1 MNTLKINRM
10 NDFYFKYLLGSEQR
24 KHLTIQF
31 LNDVLYENEETQIE
45 DVIFLDKDQD
55 PDFEHEKLSKLDIL
69 AQTNRGTQINIEVQ
83 VLKHSYL
90 SERFLYYWAG
100 LYGSQ
105 LKEKEQY
112 TQLKPTI
119 SIILLDFDYLPETA
133 WHNIYHICNDISKQR
148 LTDHFAMHFIEIKKF
163 TYRDIKKLTKLGTW
177 AAYFSNCD
185 EKEMEVLTMSNTVM
199 KDVAKAE
206 NAFTSDETMR
216 YKYMLREKAI
226 RDYYSGLDDAKQE
239 GIEIGEKRGEKRGR
253 KLGIA
258 EGKEL
263 GIAQG
268 REQGLAQGREQ
279 GLAQGR
285 EQGLVQGAQ
294 QEKIANIIGML
305 REGIDISVIAKITS
319 CSVAEIQQIAN
330 EQSRS

>member
-45 DVIFLDKDQD
+45 DVVFLDKDQD

-69 AQTNRGTQINIEVQ
+69 AQTNRGTQIDIEVQ

-239 GIEIGEKRGEKRGR
+239 GIAIGEKRGEERGR

-279 GLAQGR
+279 GLAQG
-285 EQGLVQGAQ
+285 AQ
-294 QEKIANIIGML
+294 QEKIANILGML

-319 CSVAEIQQIAN
+319 CSVTEIQQIAN
-330 EQSRS
+330 EQS

>member
-45 DVIFLDKDQD
+45 DVVFLDKDQD

-69 AQTNRGTQINIEVQ
+69 AQTNRGTQIDIEVQ

-90 SERFLYYWAG
+90 PERFLYYWAG

-133 WHNIYHICNDISKQR
+133 WHNIYHICNDLSKQR

-163 TYRDIKKLTKLGTW
+163 TYSDIKKLTKLGTW

-206 NAFTSDETMR
+206 NAFTNDETMR

-226 RDYYSGLDDAKQE
+226 RNYYSGLDDAKQE
-239 GIEIGEKRGEKRGR
+239 GIAIGEKRGEERGR

-279 GLAQGR
+279 GLAQG
-285 EQGLVQGAQ
+285 AQ
-294 QEKIANIIGML
+294 QEKIANILGML

-319 CSVAEIQQIAN
+319 CSVTEIQQIAN
-330 EQSRS
+330 EQS

>member
-31 LNDVLYENEETQIE
+31 LNAVLYENEETQIE
-45 DVIFLDKDQD
+45 DVVFLDKDQD

-69 AQTNRGTQINIEVQ
+69 AQTNRGTQIDIEVQ

-133 WHNIYHICNDISKQR
+133 WHNIYHICNDLSKQR

-163 TYRDIKKLTKLGTW
+163 TYSDIKKLTKLGTW

-206 NAFTSDETMR
+206 NAFTNDETMR

-239 GIEIGEKRGEKRGR
+239 GIAIGEKRGEERGR

-279 GLAQGR
+279 GLAQG
-285 EQGLVQGAQ
+285 AQ
-294 QEKIANIIGML
+294 QEKIANILGML

-319 CSVAEIQQIAN
+319 CSVTEIQQIAN
-330 EQSRS
+330 EQS

>member
-1 MNTLKINRM
+1 MNPLKINRM

-31 LNDVLYENEETQIE
+31 LNDVLYENEETQIT
-45 DVIFLDKDQD
+45 DVFFLDKDQD

-69 AQTNRGTQINIEVQ
+69 AQTNRGTQIDIEVQ

-163 TYRDIKKLTKLGTW
+163 TYSDIKKLTKLGTW

-206 NAFTSDETMR
+206 NAFTNDETMR

-239 GIEIGEKRGEKRGR
+239 GIAIGEKRGEERGR

-279 GLAQGR
+279 GLAQG
-285 EQGLVQGAQ
+285 AQ
-294 QEKIANIIGML
+294 QEKIANILGML

-319 CSVAEIQQIAN
+319 CSVTEIQQIAN
-330 EQSRS
+330 EQS

>member
-69 AQTNRGTQINIEVQ
+69 AQTNRGTQIDIEVQ

-163 TYRDIKKLTKLGTW
+163 TYSDVKKLTKLGTW

-226 RDYYSGLDDAKQE
+226 RDYYSGLDDAKQA
-239 GIEIGEKRGEKRGR
+239 GIEIGEKRGEERGR
-253 KLGIA
+253 KMGIKQGL
-258 EGKEL
+258 EQGL
-263 GIAQG
+263 AQG

-285 EQGLVQGAQ
+285 EQGERQA
-294 QEKIANIIGML
+294 IMGML
-305 REGIDISVIAKITS
+305 RHHLEPECIAHILQCPVEKIERIAKEYQLES
-319 CSVAEIQQIAN
+319 D
-330 EQSRS
+330 

>member
-45 DVIFLDKDQD
+45 DVVFLDKDQD

-69 AQTNRGTQINIEVQ
+69 AQTNRGIQIDIEVQ

-105 LKEKEQY
+105 LKEKERY

-119 SIILLDFDYLPETA
+119 SIILLDFVYLQETA

-163 TYRDIKKLTKLGTW
+163 TYSDVKKPTKLGTW

-206 NAFTSDETMR
+206 NAFTNDETMR

-226 RDYYSGLDDAKQE
+226 RDYYSGLADAKQE
-239 GIEIGEKRGEKRGR
+239 GMEIGEKRGEERGER
-253 KLGIA
+253 KA
-258 EGKEL
+258 
-263 GIAQG
+263 
-268 REQGLAQGREQ
+268 
-279 GLAQGR
+279 
-285 EQGLVQGAQ
+285 
-294 QEKIANIIGML
+294 IIGML
-305 REGIDISVIAKITS
+305 RHQLEPEYIAQILQCPVEKVELIAKE
-319 CSVAEIQQIAN
+319 CQV
-330 EQSRS
+330 

>member
-45 DVIFLDKDQD
+45 DVVFLDKDQD

-69 AQTNRGTQINIEVQ
+69 AQTNRGTQIDIEVQ

-133 WHNIYHICNDISKQR
+133 WHNIYHICNDLSKQR

-163 TYRDIKKLTKLGTW
+163 TYSDVKKLTKLGTW

-206 NAFTSDETMR
+206 NAFTNDETMR

-226 RDYYSGLDDAKQE
+226 RDYYSGLDDAKQA
-239 GIEIGEKRGEKRGR
+239 GIEIGEKRGEERGR
-253 KLGIA
+253 KMGI
-258 EGKEL
+258 K
-263 GIAQG
+263 
-268 REQGLAQGREQ
+268 QGLEQ

-285 EQGLVQGAQ
+285 EQGLVQGREQGLAQ
-294 QEKIANIIGML
+294 GREQGERQAIMGML
-305 REGIDISVIAKITS
+305 RHHLEPECIAHILQCPVEKIERIAKEYQLES
-319 CSVAEIQQIAN
+319 D
-330 EQSRS
+330 

>member
-45 DVIFLDKDQD
+45 DVVFLDKDQD

-69 AQTNRGTQINIEVQ
+69 AQTNRGTQIDIEVQ

-163 TYRDIKKLTKLGTW
+163 TYSDIKKLTKLGTW

-226 RDYYSGLDDAKQE
+226 RDYYSGLDDAKQK
-239 GIEIGEKRGEKRGR
+239 GIEIGEKRGEERGR

-258 EGKEL
+258 EGEEL

-268 REQGLAQGREQ
+268 REQGLAQG
-279 GLAQGR
+279 
-285 EQGLVQGAQ
+285 VQ
-294 QEKIANIIGML
+294 QEKTANILGML

-319 CSVAEIQQIAN
+319 CSEAEIQRIAN
-330 EQSRS
+330 EHSQSQ

>member
-31 LNDVLYENEETQIE
+31 LNDVLYEKEETQIE
-45 DVIFLDKDQD
+45 DVVFLDKDQD

-69 AQTNRGTQINIEVQ
+69 AQTNRGTQIDIEVQ
-83 VLKHSYL
+83 VLKHSCL

-133 WHNIYHICNDISKQR
+133 WHNIYHICNDLSKQR

-163 TYRDIKKLTKLGTW
+163 TYSDVKKLTKLGTW

-185 EKEMEVLTMSNTVM
+185 EKEMEVLTMNNTVM

-239 GIEIGEKRGEKRGR
+239 GIEIGEKRGRKMGIEIGEKRGEERGR
-253 KLGIA
+253 KLGI
-258 EGKEL
+258 E
-263 GIAQG
+263 QG
-268 REQGLAQGREQ
+268 REQGLA
-279 GLAQGR
+279 
-285 EQGLVQGAQ
+285 QGAQ
-294 QEKIANIIGML
+294 QEKIANILGML

-330 EQSRS
+330 EQFQSQ

>member
-31 LNDVLYENEETQIE
+31 LNAVLYDNEETQIT
-45 DVIFLDKDQD
+45 DVFFLDKDQD
-55 PDFEHEKLSKLDIL
+55 PHFEHEKLSKLDIL
-69 AQTNRGTQINIEVQ
+69 AQTNTGMQIDIEVQ
-83 VLKHSYL
+83 VLKHAYL

-112 TQLKPTI
+112 TQLKPTV

-133 WHNIYHICNDISKQR
+133 WHNLYHICNDISKQR

-163 TYRDIKKLTKLGTW
+163 TYSDIKKLTKLGTW

-185 EKEMEVLTMSNTVM
+185 EKEMEVLAMNNTVM
-199 KDVAKAE
+199 KDVEKAE
-206 NAFTSDETMR
+206 HAFTNDEAMR

-226 RDYYSGLDDAKQE
+226 RDYYSGLDEARKE
-239 GIEIGEKRGEKRGR
+239 GVQ
-253 KLGIA
+253 
-258 EGKEL
+258 
-263 GIAQG
+263 QG
-268 REQGLAQGREQ
+268 LEQGLAQGREQ
-279 GLAQGR
+279 GLAQG
-285 EQGLVQGAQ
+285 AQ
-294 QEKIANIIGML
+294 QEKAANIRGML
-305 REGIDISVIAKITS
+305 REGLDVALIAKIMS
-319 CSVAEIQQIAN
+319 CSIAEIQHIAN
-330 EQSRS
+330 EQSQS

>member
-31 LNDVLYENEETQIE
+31 LNAVLYDNEETQIT
-45 DVIFLDKDQD
+45 DVFFLDKDQD
-55 PDFEHEKLSKLDIL
+55 PHFEHEKLSKLDIL
-69 AQTNRGTQINIEVQ
+69 AQTNTGMQIDIEVQ
-83 VLKHSYL
+83 VLKHAYL

-112 TQLKPTI
+112 TQLKPTV

-133 WHNIYHICNDISKQR
+133 WHNLYHICNDISKQR

-163 TYRDIKKLTKLGTW
+163 TYSDIKKLTKLGTW

-185 EKEMEVLTMSNTVM
+185 EKEMEVLAMNNTVM
-199 KDVAKAE
+199 KDVEKAE
-206 NAFTSDETMR
+206 HAFTSDEAMR

-226 RDYYSGLDDAKQE
+226 RDYYSGLDEAKQE
-239 GIEIGEKRGEKRGR
+239 GIAIGEKRGMKIGEARGHE
-253 KLGIA
+253 LGIA

-263 GIAQG
+263 G
-268 REQGLAQGREQ
+268 LA
-279 GLAQGR
+279 
-285 EQGLVQGAQ
+285 QGAQ

-305 REGIDISVIAKITS
+305 REGIDIQVIARITS
-319 CSVAEIQQIAN
+319 YSIEDIQRIAKGHF
-330 EQSRS
+330 

>member
-45 DVIFLDKDQD
+45 DVVFLDKDQD

-69 AQTNRGTQINIEVQ
+69 AQTNRGTQIDIEVQ

-239 GIEIGEKRGEKRGR
+239 GIAIGEKRGEERGR

-279 GLAQGR
+279 GLAQG
-285 EQGLVQGAQ
+285 AQ
-294 QEKIANIIGML
+294 QEKIANILGML
-305 REGIDISVIAKITS
+305 REGIAISVIAKITS
-319 CSVAEIQQIAN
+319 CSEAEIQRIAN
-330 EQSRS
+330 EQASS

>member
-1 MNTLKINRM
+1 M
-10 NDFYFKYLLGSEQR
+10 
-24 KHLTIQF
+24 TIQF

-45 DVIFLDKDQD
+45 DVVFLDKDQD

-69 AQTNRGTQINIEVQ
+69 AQTNRGTQIDIEVQ

-133 WHNIYHICNDISKQR
+133 WHNIYHICNDLSKQR

-163 TYRDIKKLTKLGTW
+163 TYSDIKKLTKLGTW

-206 NAFTSDETMR
+206 NAFTNDETMR

-239 GIEIGEKRGEKRGR
+239 GIAIGEKRGEERGR

-279 GLAQGR
+279 GLAQG
-285 EQGLVQGAQ
+285 AQ
-294 QEKIANIIGML
+294 QEKIANILGML

-319 CSVAEIQQIAN
+319 CSVTEIQQIAN
-330 EQSRS
+330 EQS

>member
-31 LNDVLYENEETQIE
+31 LNDVLYENEETQIT
-45 DVIFLDKDQD
+45 DVFFLDKDQD

-69 AQTNRGTQINIEVQ
+69 AQTNRGTQIDIEVQ

-163 TYRDIKKLTKLGTW
+163 TYSDIKKLTKLGTW

-206 NAFTSDETMR
+206 NAFTNDETMR

-239 GIEIGEKRGEKRGR
+239 GIAIGEKRGEERGR

-279 GLAQGR
+279 GLAQG
-285 EQGLVQGAQ
+285 AQ
-294 QEKIANIIGML
+294 QEKIANILGML

-319 CSVAEIQQIAN
+319 CSVTEIQQIAN
-330 EQSRS
+330 EQS

>member
-31 LNDVLYENEETQIE
+31 LNAVLYENEKTQIE
-45 DVIFLDKDQD
+45 DVVFLDKDQD

-69 AQTNRGTQINIEVQ
+69 AQTNTGTQIDIEVQ

-133 WHNIYHICNDISKQR
+133 WHNIYHICNDLSKQR

-163 TYRDIKKLTKLGTW
+163 TYSDIKKLTKLGTW

-226 RDYYSGLDDAKQE
+226 RDYYSGLDDAKQAGIE
-239 GIEIGEKRGEKRGR
+239 IGEKRGRKMGIEIGEKRGEERGR
-253 KLGIA
+253 KL
-258 EGKEL
+258 
-263 GIAQG
+263 
-268 REQGLAQGREQ
+268 
-279 GLAQGR
+279 
-285 EQGLVQGAQ
+285 GAQ
-294 QEKIANIIGML
+294 QEKIANILGML
-305 REGIDISVIAKITS
+305 QEGIDISIIAKITS
-319 CSVAEIQQIAN
+319 YSVAEIQRIAK
-330 EQSRS
+330 EHMH